1 MRILK
6 IIRNFGNINKDYYKY
21 ALIEIVLIISG
32 ILIALSVN
40 NANEERK
47 FRKEEKKL
55 LLSFHNE
62 LSSSLLNLNFVV
74 EKKREIIDVG
84 NEFLKYTG
92 PNGKWESEKNFDSL
106 LVYSN
111 FSGWRHVPQEG
122 VLNEI
127 IYSGKLSIIT
137 DTNLKVLISSLPK
150 TFSQIFE
157 QDQALRTGVWQY
169 WNPFFN
175 KIAPVR
181 NSTNYIDFTEYSK
194 LSLGFSSFKYD
205 YNSILRNKEFENLI
219 SMQSSYLK
227 FNIEMLEKLKIK
239 YLEMQK
245 LIESK
250 YTDVDYKELLLNID
264 RGVWN

>member
-6 IIRNFGNINKDYYKY
+6 IIRNFGKINKDYYKY
-21 ALIEIVLIISG
+21 ALIEIVLIITG
-32 ILIALSVN
+32 ILIALEVN
-40 NANEERK
+40 NSNEERK
-47 FRKEEKKL
+47 LRKEEKKVL
-55 LLSFHNE
+55 LLFHNE
-62 LSSSLLNLNFVV
+62 ISSSILNLNLVNDKKKGVV
-74 EKKREIIDVG
+74 NSAK
-84 NEFLKYTG
+84 EFLKYTG
-92 PNGKWESEKNFDSL
+92 PNGKWDSKLKLDSL
-106 LVYSN
+106 VYHVAT
-111 FSGWRHVPQEG
+111 SGWRHVPQEG
-122 VLNEI
+122 VLNDI
-127 IYSGKLSIIT
+127 INNGKLSIIT
-137 DTNLKVLISSLPK
+137 DEDIKSQIASLPK

-181 NSTNYIDFTEYSK
+181 NSTNYIDFTEFSK